1 MAQRKKK
8 PVRKKIA
15 TARGKVSKAAKP
27 PRKKAAKRAVARSA
41 PAKKRRS
48 KPTAK
53 STAARKVARKPPAAR
68 KVVRKAKKRHSAPGT
83 VAPRVPSAPAA
94 QSGALLELD
103 LVLNKP
109 VEAGLVPGV
118 VALAADDRGVFYK
131 AAFGVRS
138 IDKPDPMTVD
148 SVFRIASMTKAV
160 TGAAAMQ
167 LVEEGRIGLDQ
178 PMGDVLPVV
187 RDVQVLEGFDADGA
201 PQLRDPKTPV
211 TLRHLLTHTSGY
223 GYDIFHADLGR
234 YVQIAGLPSILTCK
248 NDALRVPL
256 LFDPGTNWEYG
267 IGIDLAGKVVE
278 AVSGETLESYF
289 QQHIF
294 EPLGMRDTSFVL
306 RDDMARRLV
315 GTHARGADGK
325 PAPIAFESAP
335 DAEFQ
340 MGGGGLYSTAP
351 DYLTFTRMLL
361 AGGTLDGVEVLKP
374 ETVRLMGRNAI
385 GDLEVP
391 ILRSDNPA
399 MALEVEMF
407 PGQVK
412 KWGLSFIINTADV
425 EGGRAAESLAW
436 GGVHNTFFWIDINRQ
451 ITAVVMMQILPA
463 SDPHVLATMVN
474 FEQALYA
481 ARSRA

>member
-1 MAQRKKK
+1 
-8 PVRKKIA
+8 
-15 TARGKVSKAAKP
+15 
-27 PRKKAAKRAVARSA
+27 
-41 PAKKRRS
+41 
-48 KPTAK
+48 
-53 STAARKVARKPPAAR
+53 
-68 KVVRKAKKRHSAPGT
+68 
-83 VAPRVPSAPAA
+83 
-94 QSGALLELD
+94 
-103 LVLNKP
+103 
-109 VEAGLVPGV
+109 
-118 VALAADDRGVFYK
+118 
-131 AAFGVRS
+131 
-138 IDKPDPMTVD
+138 MTVD

-306 RDDMARRLV
+306 RDDMVRRLV

>member
-8 PVRKKIA
+8 TVRRKAA
-15 TARGKVSKAAKP
+15 TARGKVRKAAKP

-41 PAKKRRS
+41 PTKRRTKTARKTTAAKKVAR
-48 KPTAK
+48 KPPV
-53 STAARKVARKPPAAR
+53 ARKVARKAT
-68 KVVRKAKKRHSAPGT
+68 KRPSAPRT
-83 VAPRVPSAPAA
+83 AAPRAPSAPAA
-94 QSGALLELD
+94 QSGALLQLD
-103 LVLNKP
+103 LLLNKP
-109 VEAGLVPGV
+109 VEAGLIPGV
-118 VALAADDRGVFYK
+118 VALAADDRGVFYQ

-138 IDKPDPMTVD
+138 IDKPEPMTVD

-167 LVEEGRIGLDQ
+167 LVERGRIGLDQ
-178 PMGDVLPVV
+178 PMGEVLPVV
-187 RDVQVLEGFDADGA
+187 RDVKVLEGFDAEGA
-201 PQLRDPKTPV
+201 PQLRDPRTPV

-278 AVSGETLESYF
+278 AVSGETLEAYF
-289 QQHIF
+289 QRHIF

-306 RDDMARRLV
+306 RDDMADRLV
-315 GTHARGADGK
+315 GTHARGPDGK
-325 PAPIAFESAP
+325 PAPIAFPSAP

-340 MGGGGLYSTAP
+340 MGGGGLYSTAH

-391 ILRSDNPA
+391 VLRSDNPA

-425 EGGRAAESLAW
+425 AGGRAAESLAW

-463 SDPHVLATMVN
+463 NDPHVLATVVN
-474 FEQALYA
+474 FEQALYSE
-481 ARSRA
+481 RPRA